1 MPQTLIRIGTVLEPS
16 TAAAGPLTVLLWSIV
31 LAEANPLVSGC
42 RRGND
47 EDGPSGVL
55 VPAG

>member
-1 MPQTLIRIGTVLEPS
+1 VEPS

-31 LAEANPLVSGC
+31 LAGANPPCERVQA
-42 RRGND
+42 RRGHD